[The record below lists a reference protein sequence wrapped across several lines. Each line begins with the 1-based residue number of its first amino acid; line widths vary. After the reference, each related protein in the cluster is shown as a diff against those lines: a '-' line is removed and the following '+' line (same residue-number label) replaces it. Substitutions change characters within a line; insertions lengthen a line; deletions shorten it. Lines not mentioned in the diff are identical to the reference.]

1 MLYQKTVTRN
11 MGVNRIARAVAQSK
25 LKSSVLDQKIMLYMT
40 DDGDE
45 CLDICT
51 GVGMTLS
58 ILGYAAEL
66 DQKVKKDDLQ
76 VRILRGGLSALS
88 QMSETNRFDRDNL
101 VSIDKALDAAV
112 DLNARLSPDAVNQAW
127 LRLTKVGA

>member
-1 MLYQKTVTRN
+1 MLYQKTVSRN
-11 MGVNRIARAVAQSK
+11 VGVNRVARAVAQSK
-25 LKSSVLDQKIMLYMT
+25 LKSSVLDQKIMLYLT
-40 DDGDE
+40 EDGEE

-51 GVGMTLS
+51 GVGLTLS

-66 DQKVKKDDLQ
+66 DKKVKKDDLQ

-88 QMSETNRFDRDNL
+88 QMSEVNSFNRDNL

-112 DLNARLSPDAVNQAW
+112 DLNARLSPDAVNQSW
-127 LRLTKVGA
+127 LKHTKFAA

>member
-1 MLYQKTVTRN
+1 MLYQKVVTRN

-40 DDGDE
+40 DDGEE

-51 GVGMTLS
+51 GVGLTLS
-58 ILGYAAEL
+58 ILAHAAEL
-66 DQKVKKDDLQ
+66 DKKIKKDDLQ

-88 QMSETNRFDRDNL
+88 QMSTANSFDRSNL

-112 DLNARLSPDAVNQAW
+112 DLNARLSPDAVNHSW
-127 LRLTKVGA
+127 IKHTKVI

>member
-1 MLYQKTVTRN
+1 
-11 MGVNRIARAVAQSK
+11 VNRVARAIAQSR

-40 DDGDE
+40 DDGEE

-58 ILGYAAEL
+58 ILGYASEL
-66 DQKVKKDDLQ
+66 DPKIRKNDLQ
-76 VRILRGGLSALS
+76 VRILRGGLSALA
-88 QMSETNRFDRDNL
+88 QMSETNSFDRNNL

-127 LRLTKVGA
+127 LRITTAGA